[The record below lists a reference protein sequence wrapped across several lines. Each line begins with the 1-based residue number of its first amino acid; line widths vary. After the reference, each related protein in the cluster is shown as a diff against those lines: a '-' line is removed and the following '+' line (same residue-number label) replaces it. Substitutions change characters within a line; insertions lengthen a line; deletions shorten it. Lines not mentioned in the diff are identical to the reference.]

1 MNDIKVL
8 MTPTFKK
15 SFKKL
20 HKNQQNQVMKEIKKI
35 VNNPGIG
42 EEKKGDLSS
51 VFVHK
56 FKMYKQLTLLAY
68 QFDPET
74 RILLMLGSHQNF
86 YRNLKKIELP

>member
-1 MNDIKVL
+1 
-8 MTPTFKK
+8 MTPTFRK

-20 HKNQQNQVMKEIKKI
+20 YKNQQEEVKKEIKKI
-35 VNNPGIG
+35 VNDPEIG
-42 EEKKGDLSS
+42 EEKKGDLNR

-56 FKMYKQLTLLAY
+56 FKMDKQLTLLAY

-86 YRNLKKIELP
+86 YRNLKQVVS

>member
-1 MNDIKVL
+1 
-8 MTPTFKK
+8 MTPTFRK

-20 HKNQQNQVMKEIKKI
+20 YNNQQGEIKKEIKKI
-35 VNNPGIG
+35 VEDPEIG
-42 EEKKGDLSS
+42 EEKKGDLNR

-56 FKMYKQLTLLAY
+56 FKMDKQLTLLAY

-86 YRNLKKIELP
+86 YKDLKRVVN

>member
-1 MNDIKVL
+1 
-8 MTPTFKK
+8 MTPTFRK

-20 HKNQQNQVMKEIKKI
+20 YNNQQEEVKKEIKKI
-35 VNNPGIG
+35 VQDPEIG
-42 EEKKGDLSS
+42 EEKKGDLNR

-56 FKMYKQLTLLAY
+56 FKIDHQLTLLAY

-86 YRNLKKIELP
+86 YRNLKHAVK